1 MRVPAGRQTG
11 RDAAVVEEGRA
22 MTTTQRT
29 APDSDER
36 SRPDGGDDPTPRS
49 KRSLRAARVAEE
61 ASVGVKT
68 LILKILL
75 LGIVDATS
83 LYALFV
89 LFANKSWLPFGIV
102 LAVTLVV
109 NWIYFGKRKLPAKY
123 LTPGVIF
130 LLVFQVFVIGYS
142 GYIAF
147 TNYGTGHNST
157 KEDAVTALLQSA
169 QARVPD
175 SPTYRLSVVERAGQ
189 LGFLVTDPD
198 GSVEVGT
205 ADSPLEKV
213 SGATLDE
220 EGTAV
225 AAPGYRTL
233 NFAQVID
240 KQDEIAK
247 LSVAVSSDPND
258 GALRTSDG
266 SSAYLYRST
275 LSYDAA
281 AGTMTDSKTGTV
293 YSDTGQGAFTAPN
306 GKQLMPGWQITVG
319 FDNFVRAFTTE
330 SIRGPLLG
338 VTLWTFA
345 FAILSVATT
354 FVLGLFL
361 AIVFND
367 MRMRGRKFYRIAMI
381 LPYAFPAFLSALV
394 WAGMLNPQ
402 FGFVNQ
408 VLFGGAEI
416 PWLTNEWLAKASILF
431 VNLWMGF
438 PYMFLVCTGAL
449 QSIPDEFQEAARVD
463 GASAWAS
470 FRLIKFPLLLVSLAP
485 LLISSFAFNF
495 NNFNLIYMLTNGG
508 PQDASAGINVGA
520 TDILIS
526 MVYKVAFVGANRDY
540 GLASALSIIIFIVV
554 AVISAISFRQ
564 TKALEELT

>member
-1 MRVPAGRQTG
+1 
-11 RDAAVVEEGRA
+11 

-213 SGATLDE
+213 SGATLDD

-247 LSVAVSSDPND
+247 LSVAVSSDPNN

>member
-1 MRVPAGRQTG
+1 MRVPAGQQTG

-293 YSDTGQGAFTAPN
+293 YSDTGRGAFTAPN

>member
-1 MRVPAGRQTG
+1 MRVPAGQQTG

-213 SGATLDE
+213 SGATLDD

-247 LSVAVSSDPND
+247 LSVAVSSDPNN